1 MSTPDQ
7 PADFA
12 GRFME
17 DYFAECEE
25 HLIAVRRSLLA
36 LEAAI
41 GSPDPPAAIVE
52 ELFRSF
58 HSLKGISAM
67 VELHD
72 AERLAHEMESCLR
85 AIRQREIVLSTEAL
99 DALMDGV
106 DALEQVVAARRS
118 HGDTPSIAGPLDRLA
133 EVCRTT
139 RPANAPDLATRTPET
154 ANGQLWKVTFTPSA
168 DLVARGIKVDTIR
181 GRLLQAG
188 EIQSVAPRVTGGGIA
203 FDFQVIATSGD
214 AFASWRDDGIQAELI
229 SDAAPIASA
238 EPSRWRPA
246 AIA

>member
-41 GSPDPPAAIVE
+41 GSLDPPAAIVE

-85 AIRQREIVLSTEAL
+85 AI
-99 DALMDGV
+99 DGG
-106 DALEQVVAARRS
+106 ARCAHGRRRRAGAGGRGSARARR
-118 HGDTPSIAGPLDRLA
+118 HAVHR
-133 EVCRTT
+133 RT
-139 RPANAPDLATRTPET
+139 
-154 ANGQLWKVTFTPSA
+154 S
-168 DLVARGIKVDTIR
+168 
-181 GRLLQAG
+181 
-188 EIQSVAPRVTGGGIA
+188 
-203 FDFQVIATSGD
+203 
-214 AFASWRDDGIQAELI
+214 
-229 SDAAPIASA
+229 
-238 EPSRWRPA
+238 
-246 AIA
+246 